1 MQAQRNNLGKRA
13 GRSVRV
19 NDVVFHRPRP
29 PLGRLASFT
38 ERQRRI
44 LVPHYKP
51 IGSGRLV
58 EQSRL
63 KRKSLTSENFPRDS
77 EKLRRTRDFEHRRM
91 SESVTHARASSRQR
105 SFDKFSFEVIECPQ
119 GEGLQ
124 QYRESKLSNFG
135 FQFEEFT
142 HERTLTEAE
151 LSWRATR
158 RRCFPKFLAVFSRK
172 RNPAAAWQSP
182 ASRFSPKSFATQ
194 CWLAPSERAKL

>member
-58 EQSRL
+58 ERSRL

-77 EKLRRTRDFEHRRM
+77 EKLRRTRDFEHRRV
-91 SESVTHARASSRQR
+91 SESVTHARATSRQR
-105 SFDKFSFEVIECPQ
+105 SFAKFSFEVIECRQ
-119 GEGLQ
+119 GKGLR
-124 QYRESKLSNFG
+124 QYGEPMLSNFG
-135 FQFEEFT
+135 FQFDGFNHDRTFT
-142 HERTLTEAE
+142 AFAP
-151 LSWRATR
+151 SSRATR
-158 RRCFPKFLAVFSRK
+158 QRRFPKFLQAVCRK
-172 RNPAAAWQSP
+172 RNPAPAWQY
-182 ASRFSPKSFATQ
+182 
-194 CWLAPSERAKL
+194 